1 MASKKKKKKTLVIA
15 LAVILLLLAMLV
27 LPLPPAVCADGGSK
41 SYYPISQI
49 YSVMDYNRWSFDP
62 GYTNPHTIR
71 GKVITLFGK
80 EIYDGRYR
88 IEGFVYRG
96 QTAATVEHE

>member
-1 MASKKKKKKTLVIA
+1 MASKKKKKALGIA
-15 LAVILLLLAMLV
+15 LAVIFLLLAILV
-27 LPLPPAVCADGGSK
+27 VPEPPAVSADGGSK
-41 SYYPISQI
+41 SYYPISHI

-96 QTAATVEHE
+96 QTAATVEDE